1 MSEAADKTAALL
13 AKLWVKIQPIVEE
26 RLAILDRASSAAT
39 AGSLSPELRKEAQNN
54 AHKLAGALGMYGF
67 DEGTLVARELERL
80 LDTEAPDPVRL
91 SELVRELRTS
101 VTPQKV

>member
-13 AKLWVKIQPIVEE
+13 ANLWVKIQPIVEE
-26 RLAILDRASSAAT
+26 RLAFLDRASSAAS
-39 AGSLSPELRKEAQNN
+39 AGSLSLELRKEAQSN

-80 LDTEAPDPVRL
+80 LDTEAPEPVRF
-91 SELVRELRTS
+91 SELVRELRAS
-101 VTPQKV
+101 VTPKA